1 MNFTYNKPFASPQV
15 TFPASSL
22 CRIPE
27 VHTKEGTLHV
37 QFRKARCYEGKP
49 ETYLCLKYFDVFFA
63 GARVGRAAA
72 HRAGAEFGGP
82 VLAEPCWER
91 PQPCLALS
99 VLHCPLLVSAR
110 CGPADAHTWAQR
122 GADSWF
128 SNERRRFKRGGRQM
142 CSGNELNSATS
153 SSVVQSY
160 SDLVA
165 FKLGLIVCTKVFKY
179 TFLGKYCSSTH
190 LLWLTI
196 YQNGHRVEQS
206 WHFMSVCFCSTSR
219 ASIKTASRVSFQLTS
234 AAQSDVV
241 FLLLIFSFGLL
252 SGIWTLIA
260 TGISEAHRK
269 TVGVFSARV
278 PLNGTAVGQQPNHG
292 CFAGVSQLPD
302 GRQTVGSVVAELVVN
317 VWELTAPLRQ
327 DIWR

>member
-110 CGPADAHTWAQR
+110 CGPADAHT
-122 GADSWF
+122 
-128 SNERRRFKRGGRQM
+128 
-142 CSGNELNSATS
+142 
-153 SSVVQSY
+153 
-160 SDLVA
+160 
-165 FKLGLIVCTKVFKY
+165 
-179 TFLGKYCSSTH
+179 
-190 LLWLTI
+190 
-196 YQNGHRVEQS
+196 
-206 WHFMSVCFCSTSR
+206 
-219 ASIKTASRVSFQLTS
+219 
-234 AAQSDVV
+234 
-241 FLLLIFSFGLL
+241 
-252 SGIWTLIA
+252 
-260 TGISEAHRK
+260 
-269 TVGVFSARV
+269 
-278 PLNGTAVGQQPNHG
+278 
-292 CFAGVSQLPD
+292 
-302 GRQTVGSVVAELVVN
+302 
-317 VWELTAPLRQ
+317 
-327 DIWR
+327 

>member
-63 GARVGRAAA
+63 GARVGRAVA
-72 HRAGAEFGGP
+72 HRAGAELEALCWQSRAGSGRSPALRSRCCTALCWFPPAAVRQTLTRERSGGRI
-82 VLAEPCWER
+82 LGFQMSA
-91 PQPCLALS
+91 ADLS
-99 VLHCPLLVSAR
+99 VGAGR
-110 CGPADAHTWAQR
+110 CVQV
-122 GADSWF
+122 
-128 SNERRRFKRGGRQM
+128 M
-142 CSGNELNSATS
+142 NSATS

-165 FKLGLIVCTKVFKY
+165 FKLSLIVCTKVFKY
-179 TFLGKYCSSTH
+179 TFLRKHYSSTH

-196 YQNGHRVEQS
+196 YQNGHRVELS
-206 WHFMSVCFCSTSR
+206 WHFVSVCFCSTSR